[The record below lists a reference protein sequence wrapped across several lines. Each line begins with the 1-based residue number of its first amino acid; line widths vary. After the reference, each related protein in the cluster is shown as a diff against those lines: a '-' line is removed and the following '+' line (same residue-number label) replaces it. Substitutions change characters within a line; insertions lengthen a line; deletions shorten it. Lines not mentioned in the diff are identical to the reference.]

1 LLSRWITNGLPGYQ
15 SFADWQIAKFGSTN
29 APNAAAT
36 ADPDGDRA
44 PNYLEYLTG
53 TDPTNAASNW
63 RISLVRTTNLAQVQ
77 FTEIANRGFEDQSTT
92 NMSNSNSWA
101 PLDVIGN
108 EPFFSIT
115 NLPAVVSD
123 ALSNSTSRFYRVR
136 VFEP

>member
-1 LLSRWITNGLPGYQ
+1 MPPMPRPPPIRT
-15 SFADWQIAKFGSTN
+15 
-29 APNAAAT
+29 AT
-36 ADPDGDRA
+36 
-44 PNYLEYLTG
+44 E
-53 TDPTNAASNW
+53 
-63 RISLVRTTNLAQVQ
+63 
-77 FTEIANRGFEDQSTT
+77 RGFEVQSTT